1 MSSKEEKG
9 GQRGKQG
16 PTCEDLV
23 SHTTCFR
30 LCPSS
35 AEVLWRVFYRGVTC
49 AGLYVRKMRLMAV
62 GGWTVSFVL

>member
-1 MSSKEEKG
+1 MSSKREKG

-23 SHTTCFR
+23 SHTMCFR
-30 LCPSS
+30 LRPSN
-35 AEVLWRVFYRGVTC
+35 AEILWRVFYRGMTC
-49 AGLYVRKMRLMAV
+49 SVLYVRKMRLMAV